1 MELYV
6 LAMLPEKTWKTEA
19 AIRLMLAVLGTM
31 CVGVVLVEA
40 MTKLNPDFSKGETK
54 LFSMVVTTLALHG
67 ASLLWVRSFLKEEN
81 LSWREAFGFDAPR
94 RGRSLGLAIVAVILV
109 LPVAWSLQQ
118 LSVWV
123 MNATNLHPQA
133 QEVVQEM
140 QSGGVSSVSHV
151 YLALVALIGAPIVEE
166 ILFRGIMY
174 STIKRAGYPRIA
186 LWGTAGLFALT
197 HANAAAFLALLF
209 FAVILTMLY
218 EETGNLLTPILAHA
232 LFNAANFIFLMLEKE
247 FVRI

>member
-6 LAMLPEKTWKTEA
+6 LTMLPEKTWKTEA

-40 MTKLNPDFSKGETK
+40 MTKLNPDFSNGETK

-140 QSGGVSSVSHV
+140 QSGGVSSVSQV
-151 YLALVALIGAPIVEE
+151 YLALVALIGAPLVEE

-232 LFNAANFIFLMLEKE
+232 LFNTANFIFLILEKE